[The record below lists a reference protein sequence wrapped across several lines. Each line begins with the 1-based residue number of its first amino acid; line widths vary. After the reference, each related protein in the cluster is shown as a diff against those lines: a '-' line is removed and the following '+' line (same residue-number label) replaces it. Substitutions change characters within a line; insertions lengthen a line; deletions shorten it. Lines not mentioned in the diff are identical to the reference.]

1 MAPPAEFSYGPTDAD
16 ADARYAARDRHGVQ
30 FPQGQLDQWKSVLPD
45 IIWIQVHGE
54 EGRGPDASTVHIR
67 AYRNHAL
74 WGLGLGLGLGL

>member
-54 EGRGPDASTVHIR
+54 EGLTRVQYTSAHIETT
-67 AYRNHAL
+67 L
-74 WGLGLGLGLGL
+74 CGG